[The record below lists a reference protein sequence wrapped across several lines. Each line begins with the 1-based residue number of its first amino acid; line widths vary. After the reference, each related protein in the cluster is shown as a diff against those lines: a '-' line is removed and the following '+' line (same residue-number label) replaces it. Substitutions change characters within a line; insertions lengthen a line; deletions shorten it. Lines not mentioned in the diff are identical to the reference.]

1 MTSESESV
9 NCSVVSWL
17 FVTPWTGAHQAP
29 LSTGFS
35 RRKYRSGLP
44 FPSPGDLSIF
54 PTQELNPGLL
64 HLRQI
69 LYHLNY
75 PVMSTPPQITMKNQ
89 EPCSKQVWP
98 KEISSS
104 SFQGDLPRSLRKK
117 CKEGLLSPVTQQCGS
132 LAVFLVNHGITCV
145 FKGARSIWGCSR
157 ELGR

>member
-1 MTSESESV
+1 M
-9 NCSVVSWL
+9 
-17 FVTPWTGAHQAP
+17 TPWTGAHQAP

-44 FPSPGDLSIF
+44 FPSPGDLSIV

-64 HLRQI
+64 HIRQT

-89 EPCSKQVWP
+89 ERCSKQVWP

-104 SFQGDLPRSLRKK
+104 SFQGDLPRSVRKK
-117 CKEGLLSPVTQQCGS
+117 CGEGLLSPAAQHVAAWLCS
-132 LAVFLVNHGITCV
+132 LSIMASPVSS
-145 FKGARSIWGCSR
+145 KG
-157 ELGR
+157 LGPSGVAAEG